1 MSMRTRFPSLQTKL
15 SPSLM
20 RLTVQREGMVLL
32 AGAWD
37 NPVNAESARNRT
49 TLIKT
54 DALHQIGCDELVH
67 ARETKAGCALHNER
81 TRRAISNRLI
91 ELASFS
97 QEILR

>member
-1 MSMRTRFPSLQTKL
+1 MC
-15 SPSLM
+15 
-20 RLTVQREGMVLL
+20 LTVQSDGMFLL
-32 AGAWD
+32 AGVCD
-37 NPVNAESARNRT
+37 NPVDAESARNRT

-54 DALHQIGCDELVH
+54 DALHRIECDELIH
-67 ARETKAGCALHNER
+67 ARETKAGCAVHNER